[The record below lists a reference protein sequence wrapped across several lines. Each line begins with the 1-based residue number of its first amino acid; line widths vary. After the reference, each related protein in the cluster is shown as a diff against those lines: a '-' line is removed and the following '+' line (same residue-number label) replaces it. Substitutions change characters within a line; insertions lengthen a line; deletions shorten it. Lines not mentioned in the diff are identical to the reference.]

1 MKPTTGA
8 TPLASLDAVAI
19 DSETT
24 SLDTSVARIVELA
37 AVALRGGNRYET
49 LVDPGVAIPAAS
61 SKVHGITA
69 ETVAGAPRFPAAL
82 AAFQEFLGSRVL
94 IGYSI
99 GYDLA
104 ILEKEAARAG
114 LAWKKPRSLCVRL
127 LATLTNPS
135 LPDYSLDMISNWLGI
150 RIESRHRAMG
160 DAEAAA
166 EIFRALLP
174 RLAERGVKTLAE
186 AERAC
191 LSLTTELETHHRA
204 GWSEPVTRPAET
216 SGALGSVDPYA
227 YRHRVGDIMSSPPLV
242 ARGDMPLGEAVGLMV
257 DRRVSSLFVASDG
270 ATGQPA
276 ESYGIVTERDVM
288 RRIAGEKA
296 AAFDLRIGD
305 IATRPLVSIRAA
317 AYVYRAIG
325 RMNRLKI
332 RHLAVRDDNGHLAG
346 IVSARDLLKLRAT
359 AAVNLDDAI
368 EDARS
373 PGQMA
378 AAWAMLPSV
387 AEALIAEEI
396 DARIIAGIVSEE
408 LRAITRRAAI
418 IAEADMIAD
427 GKGQPPCSYAVL
439 VLGSGGRG
447 ESLLAA
453 DQDNAIVHATGE
465 PGGAEDIWFADLA
478 TRIAAILD
486 AAGIPFCKGGVMAKN
501 PQWRGSVQTW
511 RDRIADWVLRSR
523 PDDLLNVDIF
533 FDLSPVHGDLPLGRE
548 LFEFAFDQ
556 GHRATPFAKLL
567 GQQLDSLGSPFAF
580 FGGLQSDEGGRID
593 LKKFGLFPIVSAAR
607 TLAIRHDVRAR
618 GTRERLEGVIARGIG
633 GEADIR
639 AILDAHA
646 LILSMM
652 LAQQSR
658 DLHSGIPVSNKVE
671 LAKLTRQ
678 QAAALKAALRRLQ
691 DTPSL
696 VRDLM
701 FDA

>member
-8 TPLASLDAVAI
+8 TPLASLDAIAI
-19 DSETT
+19 DTETT
-24 SLDTSVARIVELA
+24 RLDTSLARIVEIA
-37 AVALRGGNRYET
+37 AISIRDGRRFET
-49 LVDPGVAIPAAS
+49 LVDPAVAIPPAS
-61 SKVHGITA
+61 SNVHGITA
-69 ETVAGAPRFPAAL
+69 ETVSGAPRFAA
-82 AAFQEFLGSRVL
+82 ARSAFQTFAGSRVL
-94 IGYSI
+94 VGYSI

-104 ILEKEAARAG
+104 ILEKESARSG

-150 RIESRHRAMG
+150 EIENRHRAMG
-160 DAEAAA
+160 DASAAA
-166 EIFRALLP
+166 AIFRALLP
-174 RLAERGVKTLAE
+174 RLAERGVRTLAE

-191 LSLTTELETHHRA
+191 LMLTSELETHHRA
-204 GWSEPVTRPAET
+204 GWSEPVTRPADT
-216 SGALGSVDPYA
+216 SGALRSVDPYA
-227 YRHRVGDIMSSPPLV
+227 YRHRIGDIMSSPPLV
-242 ARGDMPLGEAVGLMV
+242 ARDEMVLGDAIRLMV
-257 DRRVSSLFVASDG
+257 DRRVSSLFVSQDG
-270 ATGQPA
+270 GNDQPVEA
-276 ESYGIVTERDVM
+276 YGIVTERDVM
-288 RRIAGEKA
+288 RRIAAGGA
-296 AAFDLRIGD
+296 SAFDLRIGD

-332 RHLAVRDDNGHLAG
+332 RHLAVRTEDGRLAG
-346 IVSARDLLKLRAT
+346 IVSARDLLKMRAT

-373 PGQMA
+373 AAQMA

-387 AEALIAEEI
+387 AEALLAEDI

-408 LRAITRRAAI
+408 LRAMTRRAAI
-418 IAEADMIAD
+418 IAEGEMKAD
-427 GKGQPPCSYAVL
+427 GKGVPPCAYAVL

-453 DQDNAIVHATGE
+453 DQDNAIVFASGD
-465 PGGAEDIWFADLA
+465 PGGIEDVWFADLA
-478 TRIAAILD
+478 TRMAAILD
-486 AAGIPFCKGGVMAKN
+486 AAAIPFCKGGVMAKN
-501 PQWRGSVQTW
+501 PQWRGSIATW
-511 RDRIADWVLRSR
+511 RDRIADWVSRSR
-523 PDDLLNVDIF
+523 PEDLLNVDIF
-533 FDLSPVHGDLPLGRE
+533 FDLAPVHGDLPLGRD
-548 LFEFAFDQ
+548 LLDFGFDQ

-567 GQQLDSLGSPFAF
+567 GEQLDQLGSPFAF

-607 TLAIRHDVRAR
+607 TLAIRHDIRER
-618 GTRERLEGVIARGIG
+618 GTRERLEGLIVKGTG

-646 LILSMM
+646 LVLSLM

-658 DLHSGIPVSNKVE
+658 DLHSGVPVSNKVE
-671 LAKLTRQ
+671 LAKLTKDKT
-678 QAAALKAALRRLQ
+678 AGLKAALRRLQ
-691 DTPSL
+691 DTPAL

-701 FDA
+701 FGG